1 MPLSTEVT
9 GVSKGKIELAQPY
22 RGLACALLDS
32 NAPEK
37 ASLSGA
43 GWWMKRGFQEHWNGP
58 IIHWGHSPNSVWTNK
73 QEVQIGQ
80 NKTIPD
86 QISQR
91 FHVLCEFC
99 QN

>member
-43 GWWMKRGFQEHWNGP
+43 GWWMKRGFQEH
-58 IIHWGHSPNSVWTNK
+58 
-73 QEVQIGQ
+73 
-80 NKTIPD
+80 
-86 QISQR
+86 
-91 FHVLCEFC
+91 
-99 QN
+99 